1 MTFGNGEVTT
11 GGNALKFY
19 SSIRV
24 DIRRIGA
31 LKQRDEIV
39 GNRTRIKVIKN
50 KLAPPFRQIETEIH
64 YGAGLCPAAELLTLA
79 DEAGLLQRSG
89 SWISLGDER
98 LGNGREA
105 VRERL
110 LNDPELRGRLEQ
122 LVAPD
127 LGSEPAEA

>member
-1 MTFGNGEVTT
+1 MPR
-11 GGNALKFY
+11 L
-19 SSIRV
+19 SW
-24 DIRRIGA
+24 
-31 LKQRDEIV
+31 
-39 GNRTRIKVIKN
+39 
-50 KLAPPFRQIETEIH
+50 
-64 YGAGLCPAAELLTLA
+64 
-79 DEAGLLQRSG
+79 LQRSG